1 MKKSEYVKTITIK
14 DQEIRIGKDDYGQC
28 YFVEWTDDE
37 GSHEMGLGTYNED
50 IMGDLLYIF
59 DPGYCELM
67 RKIYLDDTLTD
78 EELERKT
85 YYEKLIETM

>member
-37 GSHEMGLGTYNED
+37 GSHEMGLGTYN
-50 IMGDLLYIF
+50 G
-59 DPGYCELM
+59 
-67 RKIYLDDTLTD
+67 RSSIYL
-78 EELERKT
+78 
-85 YYEKLIETM
+85 

>member
-14 DQEIRIGKDDYGQC
+14 DQEIRIGKDHYGQC

-37 GSHEMGLGTYNED
+37 GFHEMGLGTYNED

-59 DPGYCELM
+59 DPDYCELM
-67 RKIYLDDTLTD
+67 RKIHLDDTLTD
-78 EELERKT
+78 EELERKA

>member
-28 YFVEWTDDE
+28 YFVEWTDDG

-59 DPGYCELM
+59 DPDYCELM

-78 EELERKT
+78 EELERKAC
-85 YYEKLIETM
+85 YEKLIETM